1 MEIPEYSDITKILQI
16 SISPVALISGV
27 GLLVL
32 SQTNRFGRI
41 IDRARQLEREFSKVD
56 EKGKKIIKAEINIL
70 YKRSH
75 ILLFAV
81 STSLI
86 SVFFVSLLV
95 ITLFGIFYFKID
107 FSKFIIFCFVASLSS
122 LILSILSFI
131 ADMTLSLKAL
141 KLDIKEQIKDQD

>member
-1 MEIPEYSDITKILQI
+1 MQVPDYSEIAKILQV

-27 GLLVL
+27 GLIVL

-41 IDRARQLEREFSKVD
+41 VDRARQLEREFNNVD

-75 ILLFAV
+75 ILLLAV

-86 SVFFVSLLV
+86 SIFFVSLLV
-95 ITLFGIFYFKID
+95 ITLFGIFYFKKDLSI
-107 FSKFIIFCFVASLSS
+107 FIVFCFVASLFS
-122 LILSILSFI
+122 LIISVLFFI
-131 ADMTLSLKAL
+131 TDMTLSLKAL
-141 KLDIKEQIKDQD
+141 KLDIKEQIKED

>member
-1 MEIPEYSDITKILQI
+1 MQVPDYSEIAKILQV

-27 GLLVL
+27 GLIVL

-41 IDRARQLEREFSKVD
+41 VDRARQLEREFNNVD

-75 ILLFAV
+75 ILLLAV

-86 SVFFVSLLV
+86 SIFFVSLLV
-95 ITLFGIFYFKID
+95 ITLFGIFYFKKDLSI
-107 FSKFIIFCFVASLSS
+107 FIVFCFVSS
-122 LILSILSFI
+122 LFSLIISVLFFI
-131 ADMTLSLKAL
+131 TDMTLSLKAL
-141 KLDIKEQIKDQD
+141 KLDIKEQIKED